1 MFHFSLIDENKD
13 FLVMKVRF
21 LLFFLGF
28 QFNLC
33 CQFNKPLTCNWTPV
47 LALPMS
53 MSE

>member
-21 LLFFLGF
+21 LLFFLG
-28 QFNLC
+28 